1 MDTLIIKSLNDLKTA
16 ARQFIQLTEG
26 SKKFAVYGRMG
37 AGKTT
42 FIKAVCRELGA
53 DEVVNSPSFAII
65 NEYQTMSGLS
75 IYHIDL
81 YRIKNKEE
89 LFDLGYEDYF
99 YSDAYVFIEWPE
111 NAGDILPDDILRVD
125 IDESEDGSRV
135 LTLEHKISGN

>member
-1 MDTLIIKSLNDLKTA
+1 MDTLIIKSLNELKTVA
-16 ARQFIQLTEG
+16 TQFIQLTEG
-26 SKKFAVYGRMG
+26 SKKFAIYGSMG
-37 AGKTT
+37 VGKTT

-65 NEYQTMSGLS
+65 NEYHTISGLS

-99 YSDAYVFIEWPE
+99 YSNAYIFIEWPE
-111 NAGDILPDDILRVD
+111 KAGDILPDDILRVN
-125 IDESEDGSRV
+125 IEASEDGSRV
-135 LTLEHKISGN
+135 LTFEH